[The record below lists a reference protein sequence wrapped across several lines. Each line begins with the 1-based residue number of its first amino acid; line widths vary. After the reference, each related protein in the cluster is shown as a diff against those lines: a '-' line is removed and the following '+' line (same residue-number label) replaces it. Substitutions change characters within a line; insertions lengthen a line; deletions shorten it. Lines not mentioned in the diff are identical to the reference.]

1 MTTFERVRELLVRV
15 LGVPPESVALEMVR
29 SQFERWDSLNHLTL
43 VMELEGEFGL
53 SLTLDEMTAL
63 ASVRDIIALVDSK
76 VGPATC

>member
-1 MTTFERVRELLVRV
+1 MTTFGRVRELLVRV
-15 LGVPPESVALEMVR
+15 LGVPSESVTPEMVR

-76 VGPATC
+76 AGSAA